1 MEGWDI
7 NAGQQWNKRLKNKG
21 FRTPEYIPYVSAWQ
35 KFHLVVYYFQTHK
48 ETMKTIIQTIAT
60 LGICFLS
67 FQSAKAVTG
76 DINGQVIEKETMS
89 PVAFAEITFDNG
101 NTKTVVSANE
111 YGYYSVKHMTAG
123 KYQMSVKYNNRTF
136 VMNKVRIQD
145 SFTSGVNFMVSNN
158 GELSSTV
165 EVELL
170 KKDNSAKA
178 KSLGASISVKEIPV
192 NPIQAP
198 AKAPQATNKLN
209 LYVNPVTNYT
219 KMLEA

>member
-1 MEGWDI
+1 
-7 NAGQQWNKRLKNKG
+7 
-21 FRTPEYIPYVSAWQ
+21 
-35 KFHLVVYYFQTHK
+35 
-48 ETMKTIIQTIAT
+48 MKTIIQTIAT
-60 LGICFLS
+60 LAVCFIS

-101 NTKTVVSANE
+101 TNKTVVSANE

-136 VMNKVRIQD
+136 VASKVRIQD
-145 SFTSGVNFMVSNN
+145 SFTSAFNFMVSNSS
-158 GELSSTV
+158 ELSSTV

-170 KKDNSAKA
+170 KKDNAAKG
-178 KSLGASISVKEIPV
+178 KSIGASISIKEIPV

-198 AKAPQATNKLN
+198 AKAPQAINKIN

-219 KMLEA
+219 KILEA